1 MNSSRVIPIYL
12 CIRVQRWQ
20 KKQKAKDKTDLKD
33 NSIDAEADIEEAES
47 SEDEV
52 DSLDEDSDESYNPEE
67 KIKDLEEA
75 LLRSR
80 AELDNAFKRNT
91 ADIEKAHKYGV
102 ERLLNELLPVV
113 DNLEHALNNFSKDST
128 KEDKQGVELTLKSF
142 ESALDKFGIRPI
154 YPLNEQFDPVRHEA
168 VMTSKDPKK
177 QNNEI
182 ENIFQRGWELHDR
195 VVRPARVSV
204 IKN

>member
-1 MNSSRVIPIYL
+1 MA
-12 CIRVQRWQ
+12 
-20 KKQKAKDKTDLKD
+20 KKQKAEDKTDLKD
-33 NSIDAEADIEEAES
+33 DSIDAEDTLEEDESIEE
-47 SEDEV
+47 V
-52 DSLDEDSDESYNPEE
+52 IDSLDQEADENQNAEE

-128 KEDKQGVELTLKSF
+128 KEDREGVELTLKSF

-154 YPLNEQFDPVRHEA
+154 YPVNEHFDPVKHEA
-168 VMTSKDPKK
+168 VMTSQDPKLSL
-177 QNNEI
+177 I
-182 ENIFQRGWELHDR
+182 HI
-195 VVRPARVSV
+195 
-204 IKN
+204 

>member
-1 MNSSRVIPIYL
+1 MA
-12 CIRVQRWQ
+12 
-20 KKQKAKDKTDLKD
+20 KKQKSKDKIDSNKD
-33 NSIDAEADIEEAES
+33 SIDIDDVLDEAQSPEDGPDLSAEEAIEP
-47 SEDEV
+47 
-52 DSLDEDSDESYNPEE
+52 DSPEE
-67 KIKDLEEA
+67 KIKELEEA

-80 AELDNAFKRNT
+80 AELDNAFKRNVS
-91 ADIEKAHKYGV
+91 DVEKAHKYGV

-113 DNLEHALNNFSKDST
+113 DNLEHALNNFSQDST
-128 KEDKQGVELTLKSF
+128 KDDKEGVELTLKSF

-154 YPLNEQFDPVRHEA
+154 YPINENFDPIKHEA
-168 VMTSKDPKK
+168 VMTSQDSKK
-177 QNNEI
+177 ENNEI

>member
-1 MNSSRVIPIYL
+1 MA
-12 CIRVQRWQ
+12 
-20 KKQKAKDKTDLKD
+20 KKQKTKNNSTPEDISDKSNDILDDVEETQE
-33 NSIDAEADIEEAES
+33 DALDPSVEDTKEPKEE
-47 SEDEV
+47 EDRIQE
-52 DSLDEDSDESYNPEE
+52 
-67 KIKDLEEA
+67 LEEA

-80 AELDNAFKRNT
+80 AELDNAFKRNSI
-91 ADIEKAHKYGV
+91 DIEKAHKYGV

-113 DNLEHALNNFSKDST
+113 DNLEHALNNFSKEST
-128 KEDKQGVELTLKSF
+128 KEDKEGVELTLKSF

-154 YPLNEQFDPVRHEA
+154 YPVNEQFDPVKHEA

-177 QNNEI
+177 KNNEI

>member
-1 MNSSRVIPIYL
+1 MA
-12 CIRVQRWQ
+12 

-33 NSIDAEADIEEAES
+33 ESIDTEDTLE
-47 SEDEV
+47 EDESIAEDI
-52 DSLDEDSDESYNPEE
+52 DSLDQEADENQNAEE

-128 KEDKQGVELTLKSF
+128 KEDKEGVELTLKSF

-154 YPLNEQFDPVRHEA
+154 YPVKEHFDPVKHEA
-168 VMTSKDPKK
+168 VMTSQDPKK
-177 QNNEI
+177 ENNEI

>member
-1 MNSSRVIPIYL
+1 MMA
-12 CIRVQRWQ
+12 
-20 KKQKAKDKTDLKD
+20 KKNKTKDKFALENDVLVEDVMEESEVENLTDPEDL
-33 NSIDAEADIEEAES
+33 EGIEEVIT
-47 SEDEV
+47 EDE
-52 DSLDEDSDESYNPEE
+52 PEE
-67 KIKDLEEA
+67 DDADKKIHNLEEA

-80 AELDNAFKRNT
+80 AELDNALKRSV

-113 DNLEHALNNFSKDST
+113 DNLEHALKNFSGESSA
-128 KEDKQGVELTLKSF
+128 EDKEGVELTLKSF

-154 YPLNEQFDPVRHEA
+154 YPINEQFDPVKHEA
-168 VMTSKDPKK
+168 VMTSQDPEKE
-177 QNNEI
+177 NNEI
-182 ENIFQRGWELHDR
+182 ENIFQRGWELHER

>member
-1 MNSSRVIPIYL
+1 MA
-12 CIRVQRWQ
+12 
-20 KKQKAKDKTDLKD
+20 KKQKVKNKKDEHDLIDESLDQEIGTD
-33 NSIDAEADIEEAES
+33 EAES
-47 SEDEV
+47 LEDQKDPSVKETEEL
-52 DSLDEDSDESYNPEE
+52 SPEE
-67 KIKDLEEA
+67 RVKDLEEA

-80 AELDNAFKRNT
+80 AELDNAFKRNA

-128 KEDKQGVELTLKSF
+128 KEDKEGVELTLKSF

-154 YPLNEQFDPVRHEA
+154 YPINEQFDPIKHEA

-177 QNNEI
+177 ENNEI
-182 ENIFQRGWELHDR
+182 ENVFQRGWELHDR

>member
-1 MNSSRVIPIYL
+1 MMAKKNKEKNNSASDSEVFCEDQL
-12 CIRVQRWQ
+12 EES
-20 KKQKAKDKTDLKD
+20 KLEELTDVDQDLL
-33 NSIDAEADIEEAES
+33 
-47 SEDEV
+47 EDESV
-52 DSLDEDSDESYNPEE
+52 EEDINE
-67 KIKDLEEA
+67 KIHNLEEA

-80 AELDNAFKRNT
+80 AELDNALKRSI

-113 DNLEHALNNFSKDST
+113 DNLEHALKNFSEESSS
-128 KEDKQGVELTLKSF
+128 EDREGVELTLKSF

-154 YPLNEQFDPVRHEA
+154 YPINEQFDPIKHEA

-177 QNNEI
+177 ESNEI
-182 ENIFQRGWELHDR
+182 ENIFQRGWELHER

>member
-1 MNSSRVIPIYL
+1 MA
-12 CIRVQRWQ
+12 
-20 KKQKAKDKTDLKD
+20 KKNKTTD
-33 NSIDAEADIEEAES
+33 NLAPES
-47 SEDEV
+47 DDHVENV
-52 DSLDEDSDESYNPEE
+52 MDESGIEDLAGEEKAILEDDPAEDNAEE
-67 KIKDLEEA
+67 KIHNLEEA

-80 AELDNAFKRNT
+80 AELDNALKRSV

-113 DNLEHALNNFSKDST
+113 DNLEHALKNFSDESSA
-128 KEDKQGVELTLKSF
+128 EDKEGVELTLKSF

-154 YPLNEQFDPVRHEA
+154 YPINEQFDPVKHEA
-168 VMTSKDPKK
+168 VMTSQDPEKE
-177 QNNEI
+177 NNEI
-182 ENIFQRGWELHDR
+182 ENIFQRGWELHER

>member
-1 MNSSRVIPIYL
+1 MG
-12 CIRVQRWQ
+12 
-20 KKQKAKDKTDLKD
+20 KKQKSKAQAGVDDTPADKSSLINEDALVDEESISELLDTDTD
-33 NSIDAEADIEEAES
+33 NTVNL
-47 SEDEV
+47 ED
-52 DSLDEDSDESYNPEE
+52 
-67 KIKDLEEA
+67 KIADLEEA

-80 AELDNAFKRNT
+80 AELDNAFKRNIS
-91 ADIEKAHKYGV
+91 DVEKAHKYGV

-113 DNLEHALNNFSKDST
+113 DNLEHALNNFSKNST
-128 KEDKQGVELTLKSF
+128 NEDREGVELTLKSF

-154 YPLNEQFDPVRHEA
+154 YPTNEHFDPVKHEA
-168 VMTSKDPKK
+168 VMTSKDPDKE
-177 QNNEI
+177 NNEI

>member
-1 MNSSRVIPIYL
+1 MG
-12 CIRVQRWQ
+12 
-20 KKQKAKDKTDLKD
+20 KKQKSKAQAGVDDTPADK
-33 NSIDAEADIEEAES
+33 S
-47 SEDEV
+47 S
-52 DSLDEDSDESYNPEE
+52 LIDEDALVDEESIPEFLDTDTDNTVNLE
-67 KIKDLEEA
+67 DKITDLEEA

-80 AELDNAFKRNT
+80 AELDNAFKRNIS
-91 ADIEKAHKYGV
+91 DVEKAHKYGV

-113 DNLEHALNNFSKDST
+113 DNLEHALNNFSKNST
-128 KEDKQGVELTLKSF
+128 NEDREGVELTLKSF

-154 YPLNEQFDPVRHEA
+154 YPTNEHFDPVKHEA
-168 VMTSKDPKK
+168 VMTSKDPDKE
-177 QNNEI
+177 NNEI

>member
-1 MNSSRVIPIYL
+1 MG
-12 CIRVQRWQ
+12 
-20 KKQKAKDKTDLKD
+20 KKQKSKAQAGVDDTPADKSSLI
-33 NSIDAEADIEEAES
+33 NEDAL
-47 SEDEV
+47 
-52 DSLDEDSDESYNPEE
+52 LDEESISELLDTDTDNTVNLED
-67 KIKDLEEA
+67 KIADLEEA

-80 AELDNAFKRNT
+80 AELDNAFKRNIS
-91 ADIEKAHKYGV
+91 DVEKAHKYGV

-113 DNLEHALNNFSKDST
+113 DNLEHALNNFSKNST
-128 KEDKQGVELTLKSF
+128 NEDREGVELTLKSF

-154 YPLNEQFDPVRHEA
+154 YPTNEHFDPVKHEA
-168 VMTSKDPKK
+168 VMTSKDPDKE
-177 QNNEI
+177 NNEI

>member
-1 MNSSRVIPIYL
+1 MA
-12 CIRVQRWQ
+12 
-20 KKQKAKDKTDLKD
+20 KKQKAKDKSELKD
-33 NSIDAEADIEEAES
+33 NSIDAEADLEEADLEEAES
-47 SEDEV
+47 LEDEV
-52 DSLDEDSDESYNPEE
+52 DSLDEDSDESYDPEQ

-128 KEDKQGVELTLKSF
+128 KEDRQGVELTLKSF

>member
-1 MNSSRVIPIYL
+1 MMA
-12 CIRVQRWQ
+12 
-20 KKQKAKDKTDLKD
+20 KKNKTKDKSALENDVLVEDVVEESEVEDLED
-33 NSIDAEADIEEAES
+33 LEEVIT
-47 SEDEV
+47 EDE
-52 DSLDEDSDESYNPEE
+52 PEE
-67 KIKDLEEA
+67 DDADKKIHNLEEA

-80 AELDNAFKRNT
+80 AELDNALKRSV

-113 DNLEHALNNFSKDST
+113 DNLEHALKNFSGESSA
-128 KEDKQGVELTLKSF
+128 EDKEGVELTLKSF

-154 YPLNEQFDPVRHEA
+154 YPINEQFDPVKHEA
-168 VMTSKDPKK
+168 VMTSQDPEKE
-177 QNNEI
+177 NNEI
-182 ENIFQRGWELHDR
+182 ENIFQRGWELHER

>member
-1 MNSSRVIPIYL
+1 MA
-12 CIRVQRWQ
+12 
-20 KKQKAKDKTDLKD
+20 KKQKVKNKKDEHDL
-33 NSIDAEADIEEAES
+33 IDESLDQEIGADEAES
-47 SEDEV
+47 LEDQT
-52 DSLDEDSDESYNPEE
+52 DSSVKETEELSPEE
-67 KIKDLEEA
+67 RVKDLEEA

-80 AELDNAFKRNT
+80 AELDNAFKRNA

-128 KEDKQGVELTLKSF
+128 KEDKEGVELTLKSF

-154 YPLNEQFDPVRHEA
+154 YPINEQFDPIKHEA

-177 QNNEI
+177 ENNEI
-182 ENIFQRGWELHDR
+182 ENVFQRGWELHDR

>member
-1 MNSSRVIPIYL
+1 MVIPIYL
-12 CIRVQRWQ
+12 VIG
-20 KKQKAKDKTDLKD
+20 KKDGKKNKAKDQTNLQEESVDMEIDLDENK
-33 NSIDAEADIEEAES
+33 SAEEDFDSSIEETDETQSAE
-47 SEDEV
+47 D
-52 DSLDEDSDESYNPEE
+52 

-113 DNLEHALNNFSKDST
+113 DNLEHALNNFSKKST
-128 KEDKQGVELTLKSF
+128 KEDREGVELTLKSF
-142 ESALDKFGIRPI
+142 ESALDKFGISPI
-154 YPLNEQFDPVRHEA
+154 YPVNEQFDPVKHEA
-168 VMTSKDPKK
+168 VMPSQDPKK
-177 QNNEI
+177 ENNEI
-182 ENIFQRGWELHDR
+182 ENIFQRGWELHGR

>member
-1 MNSSRVIPIYL
+1 MA
-12 CIRVQRWQ
+12 
-20 KKQKAKDKTDLKD
+20 KKQKAQDKTDLKD
-33 NSIDAEADIEEAES
+33 ESIEVETDMDA
-47 SEDEV
+47 V
-52 DSLDEDSDESYNPEE
+52 DSFEESLDSSIKENSEIPNAEE

-102 ERLLNELLPVV
+102 ERLLQELLPVV
-113 DNLEHALNNFSKDST
+113 DNLEHALNNFSEDST
-128 KEDKQGVELTLKSF
+128 KEDKEGVELTLKSF

-154 YPLNEQFDPVRHEA
+154 YPTNEQFDPIKHEA

-177 QNNEI
+177 ENNEI
-182 ENIFQRGWELHDR
+182 ENIFQRGWELHER

>member
-1 MNSSRVIPIYL
+1 MMA
-12 CIRVQRWQ
+12 
-20 KKQKAKDKTDLKD
+20 KKQKVIDKTDLKD
-33 NSIDAEADIEEAES
+33 ES
-47 SEDEV
+47 TDPVET
-52 DSLDEDSDESYNPEE
+52 LDEDLSKDECIDSPDEESDENQLLEE
-67 KIKDLEEA
+67 KVKDLEEA

-128 KEDKQGVELTLKSF
+128 KEDKEGVELTLKSF
-142 ESALDKFGIRPI
+142 EAALDKFGIRPI
-154 YPLNEQFDPVRHEA
+154 YPLNEHFDPIKHEA
-168 VMTSKDPKK
+168 VMTSQDPEKE
-177 QNNEI
+177 NNEI

>member
-1 MNSSRVIPIYL
+1 MG
-12 CIRVQRWQ
+12 
-20 KKQKAKDKTDLKD
+20 KKQKSKAKAGVEDMPAD
-33 NSIDAEADIEEAES
+33 NSPLLNEDALADEESTSEHLDADNADTVNLEDKIAE
-47 SEDEV
+47 
-52 DSLDEDSDESYNPEE
+52 
-67 KIKDLEEA
+67 LEEA

-80 AELDNAFKRNT
+80 AELDNAFKRNIS
-91 ADIEKAHKYGV
+91 DVEKAHKYGV

-113 DNLEHALNNFSKDST
+113 DNLEHALNNFSKNST
-128 KEDKQGVELTLKSF
+128 NEDKEGVELTLKSF

-154 YPLNEQFDPVRHEA
+154 YPINEYFDPVKHEA
-168 VMTSKDPKK
+168 VMTSKDSDKE
-177 QNNEI
+177 NNEI

>member
-1 MNSSRVIPIYL
+1 MA
-12 CIRVQRWQ
+12 
-20 KKQKAKDKTDLKD
+20 KKNKTKDKSKSVDDSVK
-33 NSIDAEADIEEAES
+33 
-47 SEDEV
+47 SEYI
-52 DSLDEDSDESYNPEE
+52 LDEE
-67 KIKDLEEA
+67 KIQNKEEEASVQSVDEDKTEDDRIQELEEA

-113 DNLEHALNNFSKDST
+113 DNLEHALNNFSKDSS
-128 KEDKQGVELTLKSF
+128 KEDKEGVELTLKSF

-154 YPLNEQFDPVRHEA
+154 YPINEQFDPVKHEA
-168 VMTSKDPKK
+168 VMTSQDPKK
-177 QNNEI
+177 ENNEI

>member
-1 MNSSRVIPIYL
+1 MG
-12 CIRVQRWQ
+12 
-20 KKQKAKDKTDLKD
+20 KKQKSKAQAGVGNTPADKSSLVNEDALVDEESTSEQLDTDTD
-33 NSIDAEADIEEAES
+33 NTVNL
-47 SEDEV
+47 ED
-52 DSLDEDSDESYNPEE
+52 
-67 KIKDLEEA
+67 KIADLEEA

-80 AELDNAFKRNT
+80 AELDNAFKRNIS
-91 ADIEKAHKYGV
+91 DVEKAHKYGV

-113 DNLEHALNNFSKDST
+113 DNLEHALNNFSKNST
-128 KEDKQGVELTLKSF
+128 NEDREGVELTLKSF

-154 YPLNEQFDPVRHEA
+154 YPTNEHFDPVKHEA
-168 VMTSKDPKK
+168 VMTSKDPDKE
-177 QNNEI
+177 NNEI

>member
-1 MNSSRVIPIYL
+1 MA
-12 CIRVQRWQ
+12 
-20 KKQKAKDKTDLKD
+20 KKQKVKNKKDEHDLIDESLDQEIGTD
-33 NSIDAEADIEEAES
+33 EAES
-47 SEDEV
+47 LEDQKDPSVKATEEL
-52 DSLDEDSDESYNPEE
+52 SLEE
-67 KIKDLEEA
+67 KVKDLEEA

-80 AELDNAFKRNT
+80 AELDNAFKRNA

-128 KEDKQGVELTLKSF
+128 KEDKEGVELTLKSF

-154 YPLNEQFDPVRHEA
+154 YPINEQFDPIKHEA

-177 QNNEI
+177 ENNEI
-182 ENIFQRGWELHDR
+182 ENVFQRGWELHDR